1 MNTSVFVERLRIY
14 AHHGVLEQERKI
26 GNLFEVSVKV
36 TYDFKSTLHHDE
48 IDRVINYVEV
58 VDIVKEVMAEPA
70 NLIET
75 VAMRITDAIRAR
87 WVEAEC
93 GGRVVVTK
101 VHPPFATPCAG
112 ASAIV
117 EW

>member
-1 MNTSVFVERLRIY
+1 MKTSVAIDRLRIY

-26 GNLFEVSVKV
+26 GNLFEVSVTI
-36 TYDFKSTLHHDE
+36 TYNFTPTLHHDDIE
-48 IDRVINYVEV
+48 RVINYVEV
-58 VDIVKEVMAEPA
+58 VEIVKKIMAEPA

-75 VAMRITDAIRAR
+75 VAMRIADAINAR
-87 WVEAEC
+87 WIEMEC

-101 VHPPFATPCAG
+101 LHPPFATPCAG
-112 ASAIV
+112 TSAVV